1 MRITKWTGVL
11 LALCFACL
19 MIPAAQANT
28 LTEHS
33 VELWERI
40 DGSTATIP
48 LVRAMRVHFQGGEP
62 EVYHSTTSGAYES
75 LCAGYAGLI
84 FVTPPSP
91 EDLEIAREA
100 GVELEVI
107 PIAREALVF
116 LNNTQN
122 PVESLTLAQLRGIYT
137 GRVQNWREVG
147 GEDEVIVPYQR
158 EPRSGSQTLFLA
170 CLMGDEEP
178 LAPEK
183 ELVIGSMNYLIDQ
196 VASYTNAPN
205 TLGYSVF
212 YYATQMYKSESIR
225 ILAVDG
231 VSPSAQSIADGTYP
245 LCTNYYAVLRKDT
258 EPGDPA
264 RELVAWLL
272 SEEGQRLVAEAGY
285 VPMTGDA
292 PGVPEE
298 GTEAWLRTHQSSGTG
313 GTELR
318 EQIAY
323 YMPFGSNIPIPEL
336 SADVETLANAWLA
349 QAAKELGID
358 ENTRREE
365 DYEGEVFDYSPASS
379 AIINLALYD
388 GDEDFENFRLRSTV
402 IDIENLCEMKLSD
415 VFYDGFNYID
425 YINKCIALMP
435 GATNVNSSE
444 EGFPPSEGFQKAP
457 FSGLPN
463 DYPFF
468 AVYPRV
474 SDGHFLEILYD
485 SENPFWQRSR
495 YEWPQVFVP
504 LGHWI
509 SPWGGCTVET
519 TYQKRLLPGD
529 IPFPVPSLRIDD
541 GREPEAEAKIN
552 AALAEIAERHMSAQA
567 EWALDQK
574 YWVENRVTFAGHYA
588 VVDFDV
594 MVHSKST
601 GPYAEKTLSHTLF
614 DLHTGQGFDVGE
626 LFARWKD
633 APEAE
638 YYRNYYSWVEEPEAI
653 PGYQPPANLEWRYV
667 SINAEMLIVC
677 FMDDAREEIAAL
689 FPLALLKQGE

>member
-1 MRITKWTGVL
+1 
-11 LALCFACL
+11 
-19 MIPAAQANT
+19 MIPAVQADA
-28 LTEHS
+28 LADLFMG
-33 VELWERI
+33 LWEEI

-48 LVRAMRVHFQGGEP
+48 LVRAMRMHFDYKDL
-62 EVYHSTTSGAYES
+62 EVYHSTTARAYES
-75 LCAGYAGLI
+75 LCKGNADLI

-91 EDLEIAREA
+91 EDLEIARVA

-122 PVESLTLAQLRGIYT
+122 PVKSLTLAQLRGMYT

-147 GEDEVIVPYQR
+147 GEDEAIVPYQR

-183 ELVIGSMNYLIDQ
+183 ELVIASMGQLIDR

-231 VSPSAQSIADGTYP
+231 VMPSAQSIADGTYP

-264 RELVAWLL
+264 RGMVAWLL
-272 SEEGQRLVAEAGY
+272 SEEGQRMVTEAGY
-285 VPMTGDA
+285 VPMTGD
-292 PGVPEE
+292 VPDEGEE
-298 GTEAWLRTHQSSGTG
+298 DAEARACTHHSSGTG

-318 EQIAY
+318 EQTPYGWYEYRAVDL
-323 YMPFGSNIPIPEL
+323 PEDVREM
-336 SADVETLANAWLA
+336 ADAWLV

-358 ENTRREE
+358 ESARRVEN
-365 DYEGEVFDYSPASS
+365 YEGEAFDYSPTSS
-379 AIINLALYD
+379 AILNLALYD
-388 GDEDFENFRLRSTV
+388 GDEDFQNFRLRSTV
-402 IDIENLCEMKLSD
+402 IDIENLCELKLSD

-425 YINKCIALMP
+425 YINNYIALMP
-435 GATNVNSSE
+435 DVTNINSNE
-444 EGFPPSEGFQKAP
+444 ESFPPDESTQKSV

-463 DYPFF
+463 DYSYF
-468 AVYPRV
+468 AVYPRL
-474 SDGHFLEILYD
+474 SDGNFLEILYD
-485 SENPFWQRSR
+485 SVNPFWQRDG
-495 YEWPQVFVP
+495 YGWPQVFVP

-519 TYQKRLLPGD
+519 TYQNRLLPGD
-529 IPFPVPSLRIDD
+529 IPFSVPSLRIDD

-552 AALAEIAERHMSAQA
+552 AALAVIAERHTQEQAQ
-567 EWALDQK
+567 WALDQK
-574 YWVENRVTFAGHYA
+574 HWVENRVTFGGHYA
-588 VVDFDV
+588 MVNFDV
-594 MVHSKST
+594 MVHSEW
-601 GPYAEKTLSHTLF
+601 GGKTLSHTLF
-614 DLHTGQGFDVGE
+614 HLHTGESLDVRE
-626 LFARWKD
+626 FIARWKD
-633 APEAE
+633 APEAV
-638 YYRNYYSWVEEPEAI
+638 YYRSFYSSREEREVI
-653 PGYQPPANLEWRYV
+653 PGYQLPENLVYRYV
-667 SINAEMLIVC
+667 GVSGEMLSASFV
-677 FMDDAREEIAAL
+677 DDEKGWVTAL
-689 FPLALLKQGE
+689 FPLSLLEQVD